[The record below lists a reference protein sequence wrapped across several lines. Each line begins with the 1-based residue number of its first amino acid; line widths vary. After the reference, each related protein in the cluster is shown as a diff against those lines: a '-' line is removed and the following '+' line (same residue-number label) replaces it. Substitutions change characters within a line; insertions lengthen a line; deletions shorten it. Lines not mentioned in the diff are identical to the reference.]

1 MGDTLPHG
9 APEFRQISLDM
20 LRLACRRAA
29 SDMWRAP
36 LFGVFLQGF
45 MCCWDGY
52 WCASRLKRDAAIGWF
67 WPRVAFPSS
76 PLCRRRI
83 VRGIAQVSGG

>member
-20 LRLACRRAA
+20 CDLRVVVP
-29 SDMWRAP
+29 P
-36 LFGVFLQGF
+36 LTCGARHCLGCFLQGF

-52 WCASRLKRDAAIGWF
+52 WCASRLKRDKAIG
-67 WPRVAFPSS
+67 
-76 PLCRRRI
+76 
-83 VRGIAQVSGG
+83 